1 MMLYS
6 FSGTMSQQVLLQ
18 KEFERIDFLTTTQ
31 YEKAIIPKSPRFII
45 RQGDLIVTNYPLW
58 NKRRMGIGYARLK
71 QLKGNVSLFRD
82 SHLILAEGQ
91 KTILVHSEHGIV
103 EIPEKYYGLR
113 FYTFQEAF
121 D

>member
-1 MMLYS
+1 
-6 FSGTMSQQVLLQ
+6 MSQQVLLQ

-45 RQGDLIVTNYPLW
+45 RQGDLIVTNYVLW
-58 NKRRMGIGYARLK
+58 NRRYNGITYARLK
-71 QLKGNVSLFRD
+71 EVKKNVFLFRD

-91 KTILVHSEHGIV
+91 KTVLVHNEHGIV
-103 EIPEKYYGLR
+103 EIPQNYYGLCW
-113 FYTFQEAF
+113 YTFGQAF